1 MKISNHHIH
10 ISRREEL
17 HGEKPNEHQNNNSGI
32 EAKTTQ
38 KQKNTN
44 N

>member
-17 HGEKPNEHQNNNSGI
+17 HIGKQNEHQYKKKGI
-32 EAKTTQ
+32 EGKRLEN
-38 KQKNTN
+38 KSY
-44 N
+44 